1 MLLIEFY
8 DLASAKE
15 WRIANGVLKGSLELA
30 KAVKDYLSIAA
41 EHACLGFI
49 SGVPG
54 TAAPCGFAM
63 TISQNIVL
71 AIWISLKIVSC
82 CCCFLNYCFISSR
95 FSRKLY

>member
-15 WRIANGVLKGSLELA
+15 WRIANGVLKGSVELA
-30 KAVKDYLSIAA
+30 KAAKDYLNIAA

-49 SGVPG
+49 SGIAG

-63 TISQNIVL
+63 TIAQKIVL
-71 AIWISLKIVSC
+71 GIWIALKLVSR
-82 CCCFLNYCFISSR
+82 CCCFLNYCLISLR
-95 FSRKLY
+95 FSHVLF